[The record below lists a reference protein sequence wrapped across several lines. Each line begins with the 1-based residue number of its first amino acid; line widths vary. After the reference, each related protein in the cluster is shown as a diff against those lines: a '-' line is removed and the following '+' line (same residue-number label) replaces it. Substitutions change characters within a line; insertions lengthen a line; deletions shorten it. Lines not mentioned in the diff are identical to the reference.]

1 MFSNW
6 FKKVISIF
14 SPIIVSCANIKDLQV
29 VKRDRRD
36 KNILLISRYPP
47 KKTIPL
53 IDGFHGYE
61 LSYSQ
66 KDFYRLRNWDWKAAD
81 NLRIELDEGYLLI
94 GYTPR
99 GATAAVILPKEKLIL
114 FEKKFIGWRKIPAV
128 SIYMRF
134 PPAEIGNIFSGALT
148 ENYEDREQFL
158 NASQVVQNK
167 GINTCSSRT
176 GGNDWKAIIPGP
188 SIYVVDADIFQE
200 GGSLWI
206 VENNKGDKSPY
217 SYRTSSLP
225 SFRDN
230 KIRPAQAKENF
241 NLIWSSF
248 DRIYPS
254 FVNKKID
261 WLALK
266 EEYESRA
273 SQAATVGEFLRII
286 REMLSKLKDTH
297 IWIDTPE
304 GTRSTY
310 DWYDPN
316 VNYHNYN
323 YQALRKYMESI
334 EQIGE
339 TILLARTSDNLTYI
353 AFTSW
358 GPSVQKDIEEL
369 KKYLPDILN
378 SRGEIIDVRVNTG
391 GSEPLALIVAACFTD
406 KPVVYARSRFRN
418 GPRHTDLTEPEDRIL
433 EPDKDGIYYSKATI
447 VLIGPQC
454 ASSNES
460 FVSAMNEIP
469 QVTLIGDRTAG
480 SSGNPTFVELNL
492 PAKISISIPQ
502 WIDLLPDGTPLEK
515 EGIKP
520 DVVVEASKKDFTGD
534 NDPVLEQAINLMR
547 SAEWN

>member
-1 MFSNW
+1 MFLNW
-6 FKKVISIF
+6 VKNIIIAFSIT
-14 SPIIVSCANIKDLQV
+14 IASCANIKNWQI
-29 VKRDRRD
+29 VKKDSRD
-36 KNILLISRYPP
+36 KNTLLISRYPP

-66 KDFYRLRNWDWKAAD
+66 KDFYRLRSWSWKAAD
-81 NLRIELDEGYLLI
+81 NLRIELDDGYILI
-94 GYTPR
+94 GYTPC
-99 GATAAVILPKEKLIL
+99 GATAAVILPKGKLIL

-134 PPAEIGNIFSGALT
+134 HPAEIGNIFSEALI
-148 ENYEDREQFL
+148 EIAIDRERFS
-158 NASQVVQNK
+158 NASDVVQNK

-176 GGNDWKAIIPGP
+176 GDDNDWKVIIPEP
-188 SIYVVDADIFQE
+188 AKYIIDADIFQE

-206 VENNKGDKSPY
+206 VENNKVDKIPNF
-217 SYRTSSLP
+217 YRSSSLP
-225 SFRDN
+225 YFCDN
-230 KIRPAQAKENF
+230 KISPAQAKENF
-241 NLIWSSF
+241 NLIWSRF

-254 FVNKKID
+254 FASKKID
-261 WLALK
+261 WPALK
-266 EEYESRA
+266 EQYESRA
-273 SQAATVGEFLRII
+273 SQAANVGEFLGII
-286 REMLSKLKDTH
+286 REMLSKLKDSH

-310 DWYDPN
+310 DSYDPN

-323 YQALRKYMESI
+323 FQALRKYMDSI

-339 TILLARTSDNLTYI
+339 TILLARTSDKLTYI

-358 GPSVQKDIEEL
+358 GPGVQKDIEEL

-378 SRGEIIDVRVNTG
+378 SRGGIIDVRVNTG
-391 GSEPLALIVAACFTD
+391 GIEPLALIVAACFTD
-406 KPVVYARSRFRN
+406 KPVVYAQSIFRN
-418 GPRHTDLTEPEDRIL
+418 GPRHTDLTEPKDRIL
-433 EPDKDGIYYSKATI
+433 EPDKGGIYYSRPTI

-469 QVTLIGDRTAG
+469 QVTLMGDRTAG

-520 DVVVEASKKDFTGD
+520 DVVIEASKEDFSGD
-534 NDPVLEQAINLMR
+534 NDPVLEQAINLMG
-547 SAEWN
+547 SAE